1 MLEKYKDQMLPPFHY
16 EGEAVNFATKRQS
29 ELRKLG
35 EGSPVV
41 FSSSPR
47 TDFADARGRIF
58 CRFTSCAGAPIA
70 AEKQTTAAPR
80 IGSAKRPTKS
90 RRPRGPRAPQ

>member
-1 MLEKYKDQMLPPFHY
+1 M
-16 EGEAVNFATKRQS
+16 NFATKRQS

-47 TDFADARGRIF
+47 TDFAEHSRKDFLPIYRR
-58 CRFTSCAGAPIA
+58 AGAPIA

-80 IGSAKRPTKS
+80 IDPPSGLPNLGGRAALEHLSNAGPSRKRRVVGK
-90 RRPRGPRAPQ
+90 